1 MSADDD
7 ETSDESEASKPLSPR
22 AEAALARA
30 RAAVRAASPPPK
42 KDGGRWLALIPVVVA
57 VLMMALMMPRATVP
71 DAVPVPEVDTRALR
85 ATTKADDERA
95 ERAKAT
101 RLPTDVLAVGSGVRA
116 LQAAQQ
122 KEGEGAA
129 GDLDVARAKLD
140 EARRALVGRAGWEDD
155 LLALRA
161 VQMSAF
167 LEELARYEATGD
179 VSKDLEELGGGFIR
193 RMDTS
198 GWSEGRRILL
208 DEPQRRVA
216 FKTVWN
222 AIVGVEPLEPFKLT
236 LDEQRSLYALYLT
249 RPHAGEAQQR
259 SLDAM
264 RRAATTPEGCARAAA
279 EDRRA
284 REIWRADKIRKLGA
298 IDPTYPTAYALGV
311 AHYRAGRYDL
321 ATDAFRSWLDAHPDG
336 PWSARAR
343 NHLKAALAAYGSI

>member
-1 MSADDD
+1 MPADDD
-7 ETSDESEASKPLSPR
+7 ETSNDGKPLSPR

-30 RAAVRAASPPPK
+30 RAAVVAANPPPK
-42 KDGGRWLALIPVVVA
+42 SQAGRWLALVPIAVA
-57 VLMMALMMPRATVP
+57 VIMMALMMPRATVP
-71 DAVPVPEVDTRALR
+71 DAVPVPSVDMRALGDTMR
-85 ATTKADDERA
+85 LDDERA
-95 ERAKAT
+95 ARAKAT

-122 KEGEGAA
+122 KEGDAA
-129 GDLDVARAKLD
+129 TTELDLARAQLED
-140 EARRALVGRAGWEDD
+140 ARRSLVTRAGWEAD

-167 LEELARYEATGD
+167 LEEVARYEATGT
-179 VSKDLEELGGGFIR
+179 VSKDLEELGGGFVR
-193 RMDTS
+193 RMDSS
-198 GWSEGRRILL
+198 GWSEGRRIVL

-222 AIVGVEPLEPFKLT
+222 AIVGVEPLEQFKLT
-236 LDEQRSLYALYLT
+236 LDEQRALYTLYLT
-249 RPHAGEAQQR
+249 RPHAAEPQQR
-259 SLDAM
+259 VLEAM

-284 REIWRADKIRKLGA
+284 RETWRADKIRKLGA
-298 IDPTYPTAYALGV
+298 VDPTYPTAYALGV

>member
-1 MSADDD
+1 MPSDDD
-7 ETSDESEASKPLSPR
+7 ETSNAGEAEKPLSAR
-22 AEAALARA
+22 AEAVLARA
-30 RAAVRAASPPPK
+30 RAAALVANPPPK
-42 KDGGRWLALIPVVVA
+42 SQAGRWLALVPVAVA

-71 DAVPVPEVDTRALR
+71 DAVPVPEVDMRALG
-85 ATTKADDERA
+85 ATMRVDDELA
-95 ERAKAT
+95 ARAKTT

-129 GDLDVARAKLD
+129 AELDVARAQLED
-140 EARRALVGRAGWEDD
+140 ARRSLVTRAGWEPD

-167 LEELARYEATGD
+167 LDELARYEATGT
-179 VSKDLEELGGGFIR
+179 VSKDLEELGGGFVR
-193 RMDTS
+193 RMDSS
-198 GWSEGRRILL
+198 GWSEGRRIVL

-222 AIVGVEPLEPFKLT
+222 AIVGVEPLDAFKLT
-236 LDEQRSLYALYLT
+236 LDEQRALYTLYLT
-249 RPHAGEAQQR
+249 RPHAAEPQLR
-259 SLDAM
+259 VLEAM

-284 REIWRADKIRKLGA
+284 RETWRIDKIRKLGA

-343 NHLKAALAAYGSI
+343 NHLKASLAAYGSI